1 MNLFR
6 IDEKDSVAV
15 ALKTIEAGET
25 NKVGDVEVTANEEIK
40 TGHKIALK
48 NIAAGEPVIK
58 YGCMIG
64 EAAQKYRKVI
74 GCIPIISSA
83 MPMMQEAI
91 PIILTKMKS

>member
-15 ALKTIEAGET
+15 ALKTIAAGET

-48 NIAAGEPVIK
+48 NISAGEPVIK

-64 EAAQKYRKVI
+64 EAA
-74 GCIPIISSA
+74 
-83 MPMMQEAI
+83 
-91 PIILTKMKS
+91 